1 MISAQTKQ
9 DVISQA
15 RRHET
20 DAGSPEVQIS
30 LLTARIQDLSQHLR
44 AHKKDFHSR
53 RGLLGMVSRRNRL
66 LRYLSR
72 TDRAAYQSTIARLGL
87 RK

>member
-1 MISAQTKQ
+1 MISAQQKQ

-15 RRHET
+15 RRHDN

-30 LLTARIQDLSQHLR
+30 LLTARIQDLSQHMR

-53 RGLLGMVSRRNRL
+53 RGLIGMVSKRNRL

-72 TDRAAYQSTIARLGL
+72 TDNAAYQATIARLGL